1 MFNRSGVERNM
12 AKDKSA
18 NAKTVR
24 ITLVRSPLGY
34 STRHKAT
41 VRALGLRKLHQTVE
55 LPDTP
60 TVRGMVYKVAQL
72 VKVEEA

>member
-1 MFNRSGVERNM
+1 M
-12 AKDKSA
+12 ANETPAA
-18 NAKTVR
+18 NSILR
-24 ITLVRSPLGY
+24 ITLIRSPLGY

-41 VRALGLRKLHQTVE
+41 VRALGLKRMRQTVE

>member
-1 MFNRSGVERNM
+1 MVKENPAKNIRTHEGVL
-12 AKDKSA
+12 
-18 NAKTVR
+18 R

-34 STRHKAT
+34 SSRLKAT
-41 VRALGLRKLHQTVE
+41 VRALGLKRMHQTVE
-55 LPDTP
+55 LPDSP